1 MSMPK
6 TLTIALT
13 GNPNVGKTALFNN
26 LTGARQHVANWP
38 GVTVEKK
45 EGKVRL
51 DDYEITVIDLPG
63 TYSLSPY
70 SLEEIIARNFIVD
83 EKPDVVI
90 NVVDASNLER
100 NLFLSAQI
108 IDLGAKMVFAL
119 NMIDTAASKGIQID
133 QQRLAELWGVPVV
146 PTVAN
151 RNQGTRE
158 LLEAAIRTAEERDP
172 VSRHIH
178 IDYGKD
184 VEAVLNRI
192 EAFMAADPSLADG
205 HYPRWL
211 ATKLLEM
218 DPDAIHRLERSPQ
231 HAAVM
236 VRVEEGRRQ
245 LEKTWGED
253 ASVLVAERRYG
264 FLGGTIREVQKEE
277 LAKRVILSEQVDKV
291 LTHQLFGFPIF
302 LLFIWLLFQMTFTLG
317 ELPMTWIEAGVEALK
332 GVFQNWLPEGWVRD
346 LLTDGIIGG
355 VGSVLVF
362 LPQIMLLFLGISFL
376 DDTGYMARVAF
387 IMDRIMHLLGL
398 HGKSF
403 IPMLMGFGC
412 NVPAIMATRGLSSQR
427 DRILTMM
434 LIPLM
439 SCSARL
445 PVYVLF
451 AGVFFPKRA
460 GQVIFGLYL
469 FGIVMSVLLGML
481 FNKILLK
488 GQEEPFVME
497 LPPYRMPALRGV
509 VVHMWDRVTIYLK
522 RMGTVILAAS
532 VIIWFLGAYP
542 KNPNLPEQFQ
552 QERARLEAGFDA
564 QASALRDKPNFA
576 ALCRNLEQEKAAA
589 LLDLGR
595 RQKVEEMHQTF
606 IGRLG
611 AAVEPVM
618 RPLGFDWRMSVSL
631 ITGFVA
637 KEIVVSTLGVLYEVG
652 EVAEGASES
661 LQQALKASGLTPAAA
676 LAFMVFVL
684 LYTPCLATIVTLW
697 RESGSIKWL
706 LFSVSYQLALAWTG
720 AWVVFRLA
728 RFLGLGG

>member
-1 MSMPK
+1 MPK
-6 TLTIALT
+6 KLTVALA

-45 EGKVRL
+45 EGRVL
-51 DDYEITVIDLPG
+51 FEDYDITVVDLPG

-70 SLEEIIARNFIVD
+70 SLEEIISRNFIID

-90 NVVDASNLER
+90 NVIDASNLER

-119 NMIDTAASKGIQID
+119 NMVDTAANRGIQID

-158 LLEAAIRTAEERDP
+158 LLAAVVRTAEARDP
-172 VSRHIH
+172 VARHIH
-178 IDYGKD
+178 IDYGPD

-192 EAFMAADPSLADG
+192 ETVLKTDPGHTDE

-211 ATKLLEM
+211 ATKLLEL
-218 DPDAIHRLERSPQ
+218 DPDALRRLEQSPVRQ
-231 HAAVM
+231 AVM
-236 VRVEEGRRQ
+236 AQVEEGRRQ
-245 LEKTWGED
+245 LERTWGED
-253 ASVLVAERRYG
+253 AAVLVAERRYG
-264 FLGGTIREVQKEE
+264 FLGGTVREVQKEE
-277 LAKRVILSEQVDKV
+277 LAKRILLSEQVDKV

-302 LLFIWLLFQMTFTLG
+302 LFFIWLLFQMTFTLG
-317 ELPMTWIEAGVEALK
+317 ELPMNWIEAAIASLK
-332 GVFQNWLPEGWVRD
+332 SGLSGWLADGWLRD
-346 LLTDGIIGG
+346 LLVEGIIGG

-362 LPQIMLLFLGISFL
+362 LPQISLLFLGISFL

-387 IMDRIMHLLGL
+387 IMDRIMHALGL

-412 NVPAIMATRGLSSQR
+412 NVPAIMATRGLNSQR
-427 DRILTMM
+427 DRILTML

-451 AGVFFPKRA
+451 AGVFFPRRA

-469 FGIVMSVLLGML
+469 LGILMAVVLGIIFNKVLLR
-481 FNKILLK
+481 

-497 LPPYRMPALRGV
+497 LPPYRLPALRGV
-509 VVHMWDRVTIYLK
+509 LVHMWDKVTIYLK

-532 VIIWFLGAYP
+532 IIIWFLGAFP
-542 KNPNLPEQFQ
+542 RNPELVEGFAA
-552 QERARLEAGFDA
+552 EKARLEVVFAEKA
-564 QASALRDKPNFA
+564 KALQGQEDLA
-576 ALCRNLEQEKAAA
+576 ALCRNLEQEKEAA
-589 LLDLGR
+589 LAELSH
-595 RQKVEEMHQTF
+595 RQQATQMRQTF

-611 AAVEPVM
+611 GVLEPVL

-631 ITGFVA
+631 LSGFVA
-637 KEIVVSTLGVLYEVG
+637 KEIVISTLGVLYQVG
-652 EVAEGASES
+652 EVSEEASSS
-661 LQQALKASGLTPAAA
+661 LQEALKASGLRPAVA
-676 LAFMVFVL
+676 LGFMVFVL
-684 LYTPCLATIVTLW
+684 LYTPCLATVVTLW
-697 RESGSIKWL
+697 RESGALKWM
-706 LFSVSYQLALAWTG
+706 LFAISYQLILAWLV
-720 AWVVFRLA
+720 AWLTVRIGLL
-728 RFLGLGG
+728 LGLG

>member
-1 MSMPK
+1 MAK
-6 TLTIALT
+6 TLTVALA

-26 LTGARQHVANWP
+26 ITGARQHVANWP

-51 DDYEITVIDLPG
+51 NDYEITVIDLPG

-119 NMIDTAASKGIQID
+119 NMIDTAASRGIQID
-133 QQRLAELWGVPVV
+133 QHRLAELWGVPVV

-172 VSRHIH
+172 VARHIH
-178 IDYGKD
+178 IHYGTD
-184 VEAVLNRI
+184 VEAALVKI
-192 EAFMAADPSLADG
+192 EALLAGEPGLSEG

-211 ATKLLEM
+211 ATKLLEL
-218 DPDAIHRLERSPQ
+218 DPDAIRRLEKSSQKDR
-231 HAAVM
+231 VM
-236 VRVEEGRRQ
+236 AQVEESRRQ

-253 ASVLVAERRYG
+253 AAVLVAERRYG
-264 FLGGTIREVQKEE
+264 FLGGTVREVQRED
-277 LAKRVILSEQVDKV
+277 LNRRVVLSEQVDKV

-302 LLFIWLLFQMTFTLG
+302 LFFIWLLFQMTFTLG
-317 ELPMTWIEAGVEALK
+317 ELPMNWIETGVASSK
-332 GVFQNWLPEGWVRD
+332 DAVQTWLPEGWGRD
-346 LLTDGIIGG
+346 LLASGVIGG
-355 VGSVLVF
+355 VGAVLVF

-387 IMDRIMHLLGL
+387 IMDRIMHALGL

-412 NVPAIMATRGLSSQR
+412 NVPAIMATRGLGSHR
-427 DRILTMM
+427 DRVLTML

-451 AGVFFPKRA
+451 AGVFFPRRA
-460 GQVIFGLYL
+460 GQVIFGLYV
-469 FGIVMSVLLGML
+469 FGIAMSVLLGML
-481 FNKILLK
+481 FNRFLLR

-497 LPPYRMPALRGV
+497 LPPYRLPALRGV
-509 VVHMWDRVTIYLK
+509 IVHMWDKVTIYLK

-532 VIIWFLGAYP
+532 IIIWFLGAYP
-542 KNPNLPEQFQ
+542 KNPELPEKFE
-552 QERARLEAGFDA
+552 QERVRLAASFLAKAEALKDR
-564 QASALRDKPNFA
+564 QDFA
-576 ALCRNLEQEKAAA
+576 ALCLNLEQEKAAA
-589 LLDLGR
+589 LTELA
-595 RQKVEEMHQTF
+595 QKQKAEEMAHTF
-606 IGRLG
+606 IGRVG
-611 AAVEPVM
+611 AAMEPFM
-618 RPLGFDWRMSVSL
+618 RPLGFDWRMSVS
-631 ITGFVA
+631 IVSGFVA
-637 KEIVVSTLGVLYEVG
+637 KEIVVSTLGVLFEAG
-652 EVAEGASES
+652 EVEEEATEG
-661 LQQALKASGLTPAAA
+661 LQQAIKASGLTSASA

-697 RESGSIKWL
+697 RESGALKWMFFSIT
-706 LFSVSYQLALAWTG
+706 YQLLLAWSA
-720 AWVVFRLA
+720 AWVIVQLG
-728 RFLGLGG
+728 RFLGLG

>member
-1 MSMPK
+1 MPK
-6 TLTIALT
+6 TLTVALT

-45 EGKVRL
+45 EGKARL
-51 DDYEITVIDLPG
+51 DDYDITVIDLPG

-70 SLEEIIARNFIVD
+70 TLEEIIARNFIMD

-119 NMIDTAASKGIQID
+119 NMVDTAAGRGIQID

-178 IDYGKD
+178 IDYGSD
-184 VEAVLNRI
+184 VEAALIKI
-192 EAFMAADPSLADG
+192 EAVLAADPRLADG

-218 DPDAIHRLERSPQ
+218 DPDAIHRLEQSPQ
-231 HAAVM
+231 LGPVM
-236 VRVEEGRRQ
+236 AQVDDSRRT

-253 ASVLVAERRYG
+253 AAVLVAERRYG
-264 FLGGTIREVQKEE
+264 FLGGTVREVQKEE
-277 LAKRVILSEQVDKV
+277 LAKRVVLSEQVDKV

-302 LLFIWLLFQMTFTLG
+302 LFFIWLLFQMTFTLG
-317 ELPMTWIEAGVEALK
+317 EMPMSWIEAGVGGLKRALQA
-332 GVFQNWLPEGWVRD
+332 GLPAGWVRD

-387 IMDRIMHLLGL
+387 IMDRIMHALGL

-451 AGVFFPKRA
+451 AGIFFPRRA

-481 FNKILLK
+481 FNKFLLR
-488 GQEEPFVME
+488 GLEEPFVME

-532 VIIWFLGAYP
+532 MIIWFLGAYP
-542 KNPNLPEQFQ
+542 KNPDLPVTFEQEKAQ
-552 QERARLEAGFDA
+552 LEASFDA
-564 QASALRDKPNFA
+564 QALALKDQQNFA

-589 LLDLGR
+589 LAELSR
-595 RQKVEEMHQTF
+595 RQQVAEMRQTF

-637 KEIVVSTLGVLYEVG
+637 KEIVVSTLGVLYEAG
-652 EVAEGASES
+652 EVAAGASET
-661 LQQALKASGLTPAAA
+661 LQQSIKASGLSAAAA

-684 LYTPCLATIVTLW
+684 LYTPCLATVITLW
-697 RESGSIKWL
+697 RESGALKWM
-706 LFSVSYQLALAWTG
+706 LFAVSYQLILAWTV

-728 RFLGLGG
+728 RFLGLG

>member
-1 MSMPK
+1 MPK
-6 TLTIALT
+6 QLTVALA

-45 EGKVRL
+45 EGTVRWH
-51 DDYEITVIDLPG
+51 DYDITVVDLPG

-70 SLEEIIARNFIVD
+70 SLEEIIARNFIID

-90 NVVDASNLER
+90 NVIDASNLER

-108 IDLGAKMVFAL
+108 IDLGARMVFAL
-119 NMIDTAASKGIQID
+119 NMVDTAASRGISID
-133 QQRLAELWGVPVV
+133 QKRLAELWGVPVV

-151 RNQGTRE
+151 RNQGTQE
-158 LLEAAIRTAEERDP
+158 LLDAVLRLAEARDP
-172 VSRHIH
+172 VARHIH
-178 IDYGKD
+178 IDYGPD
-184 VEAVLNRI
+184 VEAVLGRI
-192 EAFMAADPSLADG
+192 EKVLAADPKLADE

-211 ATKLLEM
+211 ATKLLEL
-218 DPDAIHRLERSPQ
+218 DPDAIRRLEQSPQ
-231 HAAVM
+231 RQAVM
-236 VRVEEGRRQ
+236 AQVEEGRRQ

-253 ASVLVAERRYG
+253 AAVLVAERRYG
-264 FLGGTIREVQKEE
+264 FLGGTVREVQKEE
-277 LAKRVILSEQVDKV
+277 LAKRIILSEQVDKI

-302 LLFIWLLFQMTFTLG
+302 LFFMWLLFQMTFTLG
-317 ELPMTWIEAGVEALK
+317 ELPMSWIEAGVAGLKDASRAL
-332 GVFQNWLPEGWVRD
+332 LPEGWVRD

-362 LPQIMLLFLGISFL
+362 LPQISLLFLGISFL

-387 IMDRIMHLLGL
+387 IMDRIMHALGL

-412 NVPAIMATRGLSSQR
+412 NVPAIMATRGLNSQR
-427 DRILTMM
+427 DRILTML

-445 PVYVLF
+445 PVYILF
-451 AGVFFPKRA
+451 AGVFFPRRA

-469 FGIVMSVLLGML
+469 LGIFMAVLLGIV

-497 LPPYRMPALRGV
+497 LPPYRLPALRGV
-509 VVHMWDRVTIYLK
+509 LVHMWDKVTVYLK
-522 RMGTVILAAS
+522 RMGPVILVAAT
-532 VIIWFLGAYP
+532 IIWFLGAFP
-542 KNPNLPEQFQ
+542 TNPELASRFAQEQAQ
-552 QERARLEAGFDA
+552 LEASFVEKA
-564 QASALRDKPNFA
+564 QALQGQEDFA
-576 ALCRNLEQEKAAA
+576 ALCRDLEKEKAAA
-589 LLDLGR
+589 LAELKHQQQAAQMR
-595 RQKVEEMHQTF
+595 QTF

-611 AAVEPVM
+611 AVLEPLL

-631 ITGFVA
+631 LSGFVA
-637 KEIVVSTLGVLYEVG
+637 KEIVITTLGVLYEVG
-652 EVAEGASES
+652 EVSDDATNTLREA
-661 LQQALKASGLTPAAA
+661 LQASGLTPAIA

-684 LYTPCLATIVTLW
+684 LYTPCLATVVTLW
-697 RESGSIKWL
+697 RESGALKWM
-706 LFSVSYQLALAWTG
+706 LFAISYQLILAWLM
-720 AWVVFRLA
+720 AWLVLRIGLLLRL
-728 RFLGLGG
+728 G

>member
-1 MSMPK
+1 MAK
-6 TLTIALT
+6 TLTVALA

-45 EGKVRL
+45 EGKVYFG
-51 DDYEITVIDLPG
+51 DYEITIIDLPG
-63 TYSLSPY
+63 TYSLSPF

-90 NVVDASNLER
+90 NVIDASNLER

-119 NMIDTAASKGIQID
+119 NMVDTAASRGIQID
-133 QQRLAELWGVPVV
+133 QARLAELWGVPVA

-151 RNQGTRE
+151 RNQGTKE
-158 LLEAAIRTAEERDP
+158 LIEAVIRTAEARDP

-178 IDYGKD
+178 IDYGSD
-184 VEAVLNRI
+184 VEAALIKI
-192 EAFMAADPSLADG
+192 EAVLARDPNLAGG

-211 ATKLLEM
+211 ATKLLEL
-218 DPDAIHRLERSPQ
+218 DPDVIRRLEQSPQ
-231 HAAVM
+231 RSQVIAQ
-236 VRVEEGRRQ
+236 VEESRRQ

-264 FLGGTIREVQKEE
+264 FLGGTVREVQRQE
-277 LAKRVILSEQVDKV
+277 LARRVVLSEQVDKV
-291 LTHQLFGFPIF
+291 LTHQLFGFPFF
-302 LLFIWLLFQMTFTLG
+302 LFFIWLLFQMTFTLG
-317 ELPMTWIEAGVEALK
+317 EQPTEWIQAGVGWLK
-332 GVFQNWLPEGWVRD
+332 GVAQAQIADVWLRNLVA
-346 LLTDGIIGG
+346 DGIIAG

-362 LPQIMLLFLGISFL
+362 LPQITLLFLGISFL

-387 IMDRIMHLLGL
+387 IMDRIMHALGL

-412 NVPAIMATRGLSSQR
+412 NVPAIMATRGLSSHR
-427 DRILTMM
+427 DRVLTM
-434 LIPLM
+434 LLVPLM

-469 FGIVMSVLLGML
+469 LGIVMSVLLGML
-481 FNKILLK
+481 FSRFLLK

-497 LPPYRMPALRGV
+497 LPPYRLPALRGLI
-509 VVHMWDRVTIYLK
+509 VHMWDRVTVYLK
-522 RMGTVILAAS
+522 RMGTVILIAS
-532 VIIWFLGAYP
+532 IVIWFLGAYP
-542 KNPNLPEQFQ
+542 KNQQLIASFEQEKNQ
-552 QERARLEAGFDA
+552 VEARFEV
-564 QASALRDKPNFA
+564 QAKALRDNPNFTTLNDKLIQEKEA
-576 ALCRNLEQEKAAA
+576 ALTELTQ
-589 LLDLGR
+589 
-595 RQKVEEMHQTF
+595 RQKAEEMRQTF

-611 AAVEPVM
+611 AAFEPLM
-618 RPLGFDWRMSVSL
+618 QPLGFDWRMSVSL
-631 ITGFVA
+631 VTGFVA
-637 KEIVVSTLGVLYEVG
+637 KEIVVSTMGVLYGVG
-652 EVAEGASES
+652 ETADEASES
-661 LQQALKASGLTPAAA
+661 LQQAIKASGLSAAAA

-684 LYTPCLATIVTLW
+684 LYTPCLATVVTLW
-697 RESGSIKWL
+697 RESGSLGWMW
-706 LFSVSYQLALAWTG
+706 FSLGYQLLLAWTA
-720 AWVVFRLA
+720 AWAVVRLG
-728 RFLGLGG
+728 RVLGLG

>member
-1 MSMPK
+1 MSK
-6 TLTIALT
+6 KLTVALA

-45 EGKVRL
+45 EGVVRHG
-51 DDYEITVIDLPG
+51 DYDITVVDLPG

-70 SLEEIIARNFIVD
+70 SLEEIIARNFIID

-90 NVVDASNLER
+90 NVIDASNLER

-119 NMIDTAASKGIQID
+119 NMVDTAASRGIQID
-133 QQRLAELWGVPVV
+133 QKRLAELWGVPVV

-151 RNQGTRE
+151 RNQGTKE
-158 LLEAAIRTAEERDP
+158 LLDAVVRIAEARDP

-178 IDYGKD
+178 IDYGPD
-184 VEAVLNRI
+184 VEAVLARI
-192 EAFMAADPSLADG
+192 EKVLAPAGAASDE

-211 ATKLLEM
+211 ATKLLEL
-218 DPDAIHRLERSPQ
+218 DPDAIRRIETHPRRDE
-231 HAAVM
+231 VM
-236 VRVEEGRRQ
+236 AQVEEGRRQ

-253 ASVLVAERRYG
+253 AAVLVAERRYG
-264 FLGGTIREVQKEE
+264 FLGGTVKEVQKEE
-277 LAKRVILSEQVDKV
+277 LAKRIVLSEQVDKV

-302 LLFIWLLFQMTFTLG
+302 LFFMWLLFQMTFTLG
-317 ELPMTWIEAGVEALK
+317 ELPMSWIEAGVAALK
-332 GVFQNWLPEGWVRD
+332 GSVRTLLPEGWVND
-346 LLTDGIIGG
+346 LISEGVIGG

-362 LPQIMLLFLGISFL
+362 LPQISLLFLGISFL

-387 IMDRIMHLLGL
+387 IMDRIMHALGL

-412 NVPAIMATRGLSSQR
+412 NVPAIMATRGLNSQR
-427 DRILTMM
+427 DRILTML

-451 AGVFFPKRA
+451 AGVFFPRRA

-469 FGIVMSVLLGML
+469 FGILMAVLLGMV
-481 FNKILLK
+481 FNKILLR

-497 LPPYRMPALRGV
+497 LPPYRLPAFRGV
-509 VVHMWDRVTIYLK
+509 VIHMWDKVTVYLK
-522 RMGTVILAAS
+522 RMGSVILAAS
-532 VIIWFLGAYP
+532 IIVWFLGAYP
-542 KNPNLPEQFQ
+542 KNPELPAIFA
-552 QERARLEAGFDA
+552 QERAQLEAT
-564 QASALRDKPNFA
+564 FA
-576 ALCRNLEQEKAAA
+576 AKAQELQGQADFAKLCRDLEKEKEAA
-589 LLDLGR
+589 LVELR
-595 RQKVEEMHQTF
+595 HRQQAREMRQTF

-611 AAVEPVM
+611 AVLEPVLH
-618 RPLGFDWRMSVSL
+618 PLGFDWRMSVSL
-631 ITGFVA
+631 LSGFVA
-637 KEIVVSTLGVLYEVG
+637 KEIVISTLGVLYEVG
-652 EVAEGASES
+652 EVTEGAATTLAE
-661 LQQALKASGLTPAAA
+661 ALKTSGLTPAVA

-697 RESGSIKWL
+697 RESGALKWM
-706 LFSVSYQLALAWTG
+706 FFAIGYQLTLAWLT
-720 AWVVFRLA
+720 AWVVLRLGLV
-728 RFLGLGG
+728 LGLG

>member
-1 MSMPK
+1 MPK
-6 TLTIALT
+6 TLTVALT

-45 EGKVRL
+45 EGKARL
-51 DDYEITVIDLPG
+51 DDYDITVIDLPG

-119 NMIDTAASKGIQID
+119 NMVDTAASRGIQID

-158 LLEAAIRTAEERDP
+158 LLEAAIRTAEARDP

-178 IDYGKD
+178 IDYGPD
-184 VEAVLNRI
+184 VETILTRI
-192 EAFMAADPSLADG
+192 EQVMAVDPSLADG

-218 DPDAIHRLERSPQ
+218 DPDAMQRLERSHQ
-231 HAAVM
+231 KEAVM
-236 VRVEEGRRQ
+236 AQMEEGRRQ

-253 ASVLVAERRYG
+253 AAVLVAERRYG
-264 FLGGTIREVQKEE
+264 FLGGTVREVQKED
-277 LAKRVILSEQVDKV
+277 LAKRVVLSEQVDKV
-291 LTHQLFGFPIF
+291 LTHQLFGFPVF
-302 LLFIWLLFQMTFTLG
+302 LFFIWLLFQMTFTLG
-317 ELPMTWIEAGVEALK
+317 ELPKDWIQAGMGGLK
-332 GVFQNWLPEGWVRD
+332 YAFQVWLPAGWFRD

-387 IMDRIMHLLGL
+387 IMDRIMHALGL

-451 AGVFFPKRA
+451 AGVFFPTRA

-469 FGIVMSVLLGML
+469 FGIVMSVLLGMV
-481 FNKILLK
+481 FNRFLLR
-488 GQEEPFVME
+488 GLEEPFVME
-497 LPPYRMPALRGV
+497 LPPYRLPALRGI
-509 VVHMWDRVTIYLK
+509 VVHMWDKVTIYLK

-532 VIIWFLGAYP
+532 VVIWFLGAYP
-542 KNPNLPEQFQ
+542 KNPDLPARFA
-552 QERARLEAGFDA
+552 QEKARVAAGFDA
-564 QASALRDKPNFA
+564 QAAAVKDKPDLA
-576 ALCRNLEQEKAAA
+576 SICRNLEQEKAAA
-589 LLDLGR
+589 LAELGR
-595 RQKVEEMHQTF
+595 RQQAAEMRQTY

-637 KEIVVSTLGVLYEVG
+637 KEIVVSTLGVLYEAG
-652 EVAEGASES
+652 EGASES
-661 LQQALKASGLTPAAA
+661 LQQALKASGLSAAAA

-684 LYTPCLATIVTLW
+684 LYTPCLATVVTLW
-697 RESGSIKWL
+697 RESGALKWM
-706 LFSVSYQLALAWTG
+706 LFSVSYQLILAWSS
-720 AWVVFRLA
+720 AWMVLHLGRLA
-728 RFLGLGG
+728 GLG

>member
-1 MSMPK
+1 M
-6 TLTIALT
+6 
-13 GNPNVGKTALFNN
+13 
-26 LTGARQHVANWP
+26 
-38 GVTVEKK
+38 
-45 EGKVRL
+45 
-51 DDYEITVIDLPG
+51 
-63 TYSLSPY
+63 
-70 SLEEIIARNFIVD
+70 D

-119 NMIDTAASKGIQID
+119 NMVDTAASRGIQID

-178 IDYGKD
+178 IDYGHD

-192 EAFMAADPSLADG
+192 EHVMAVDPGLADG

-218 DPDAIHRLERSPQ
+218 DPDAIGRLERSHQ
-231 HAAVM
+231 KEAVM
-236 VRVEEGRRQ
+236 AQVEEGRRQ

-253 ASVLVAERRYG
+253 AAVLVAERRYG
-264 FLGGTIREVQKEE
+264 FLGGTVREVQKEE
-277 LAKRVILSEQVDKV
+277 LAKRVVMSEQVDKL
-291 LTHQLFGFPIF
+291 LTHQLFGFPVF
-302 LLFIWLLFQMTFTLG
+302 LFFIWLLFQMTFTLG
-317 ELPMTWIEAGVEALK
+317 ELPKDWIQAGVGGLK
-332 GVFQNWLPEGWVRD
+332 HAFQVWLPTGWYRD

-387 IMDRIMHLLGL
+387 IMDRIMHALGL

-451 AGVFFPKRA
+451 AGIFFPKRA

-469 FGIVMSVLLGML
+469 FGIVMSVLLGMV
-481 FNKILLK
+481 FNKMLLR

-497 LPPYRMPALRGV
+497 LPPYRLPALRGI

-532 VIIWFLGAYP
+532 IVIWFLGAYP
-542 KNPNLPEQFQ
+542 KNPDLP
-552 QERARLEAGFDA
+552 G
-564 QASALRDKPNFA
+564 KFA
-576 ALCRNLEQEKAAA
+576 QEKAQWEASFEARAA
-589 LLDLGR
+589 AIKDKSATDIHKLEQDKAAGLTELSR
-595 RQKVEEMHQTF
+595 RQQAEEMRQTY

-637 KEIVVSTLGVLYEVG
+637 KEIVVSTLGVLYEAG
-652 EVAEGASES
+652 EGTSET
-661 LQQALKASGLTPAAA
+661 LQQSLKASGLTAAAA

-684 LYTPCLATIVTLW
+684 LYTPCLATVVTLW
-697 RESGSIKWL
+697 RESGALKWM
-706 LFSVSYQLALAWTG
+706 LFSVSYQLILAWSA
-720 AWVVFRLA
+720 AWVVLHISRLA
-728 RFLGLGG
+728 GLG

>member
-1 MSMPK
+1 MPK
-6 TLTIALT
+6 QLTVALA

-45 EGKVRL
+45 EGRVL
-51 DDYEITVIDLPG
+51 FEDYEITVVDLPG

-70 SLEEIIARNFIVD
+70 SLEEIIARNFIID

-90 NVVDASNLER
+90 NVIDASNLER

-119 NMIDTAASKGIQID
+119 NMVDTAASRGIHID
-133 QQRLAELWGVPVV
+133 QKRLAELWGVPVV

-151 RNQGTRE
+151 RNQGTKE
-158 LLEAAIRTAEERDP
+158 LLAAVVRTAEARDP
-172 VSRHIH
+172 VARHIH
-178 IDYGKD
+178 IDYGPD
-184 VEAVLNRI
+184 VEAVLRRI
-192 EAFMAADPSLADG
+192 EKVLAEDPQWSDE

-211 ATKLLEM
+211 ATKLLEL
-218 DPDAIHRLERSPQ
+218 DPDALRRIEQFKNRP
-231 HAAVM
+231 AVM
-236 VRVEEGRRQ
+236 AQVEEGRRQ

-253 ASVLVAERRYG
+253 AAVLVAERRYG
-264 FLGGTIREVQKEE
+264 FLGGTVREVQKEE
-277 LAKRVILSEQVDKV
+277 LAKRIVLSEQVDKV

-302 LLFIWLLFQMTFTLG
+302 LFFMWLLFQMTFTLG
-317 ELPMTWIEAGVEALK
+317 ELPMNWIEAGVAALK
-332 GVFQNWLPEGWVRD
+332 GGVRVWLPEGLLRD
-346 LLTDGIIGG
+346 LLADGVIGG

-362 LPQIMLLFLGISFL
+362 LPQISLLFLGISFL

-387 IMDRIMHLLGL
+387 IMDRIMHALGL

-412 NVPAIMATRGLSSQR
+412 NVPAIMATRGLNSQR
-427 DRILTMM
+427 DRILTML

-445 PVYVLF
+445 PVYILF
-451 AGVFFPKRA
+451 AGVFFPRRA

-469 FGIVMSVLLGML
+469 LGILMAVLLGIV
-481 FNKILLK
+481 FNKVLLK

-497 LPPYRMPALRGV
+497 LPPYRLPALRGV
-509 VVHMWDRVTIYLK
+509 LVHMWDKVTVYLK
-522 RMGTVILAAS
+522 RMGTVILVAS
-532 VIIWFLGAYP
+532 VLIWFLGAFP
-542 KNPNLPEQFQ
+542 KNPELPARFQ
-552 QERARLEAGFDA
+552 QERDHLEAAFVQKAKEGQGRED
-564 QASALRDKPNFA
+564 FA
-576 ALCRNLEQEKAAA
+576 ALCRNLEKEKEAA
-589 LLDLGR
+589 LAQL
-595 RQKVEEMHQTF
+595 RQHQQAEEMRQTF

-611 AAVEPVM
+611 AVLEPLL

-631 ITGFVA
+631 LTGFVA
-637 KEIVVSTLGVLYEVG
+637 KEIVISTLGVLYEVG
-652 EVAEGASES
+652 EEGEAAAAS
-661 LQQALKASGLTPAAA
+661 LQQALKNSGLTPAVA

-697 RESGSIKWL
+697 RESGALRWM
-706 LFSVSYQLALAWTG
+706 LFAISYQLTLAWLT
-720 AWVVFRLA
+720 AFVVLRIASL
-728 RFLGLGG
+728 LGLS